1 MLLPAS
7 EGVNRTELPWL
18 EPVEAE
24 LAAQIESGQL
34 AHAFLL
40 HGQRGIGKR
49 RLAAWLAQQLLGS
62 DRPAWPAESAPE
74 TTLHANL
81 HPAAPAEGKLL
92 SVERIREL
100 IDFMLLS
107 TYGSGARVA
116 AICPAESMTRS
127 AANSLLKILEEPRP
141 DSYIL
146 LVADAPA
153 QLPATII
160 SRCRLLRSPAVAW
173 DSALAWLAEQEPG
186 VNWENALRLA
196 GGGPLTARQLHG
208 EGLDERART
217 MSAQLAR
224 LERRAATPLEVARS
238 WKDLPMRFCCDFL
251 FRCAFR
257 RIRDWTAGENNAYM
271 QRFSLLS
278 ARVREE
284 MIRRGFVHLDN
295 VMDCR
300 RIERFTP
307 NTELAV
313 TVLLR
318 DWYGGFSAQ
327 R

>member
-1 MLLPAS
+1 MNAT
-7 EGVNRTELPWL
+7 GLPWL
-18 EPVEAE
+18 EPLEAE
-24 LAAQIESGQL
+24 LAAQIDSGQL
-34 AHAFLL
+34 AHALL
-40 HGQRGIGKR
+40 VHGQRGAGKR
-49 RLAAWLAQQLLGS
+49 RLAAWLAQRLLDS
-62 DRPAWPAESAPE
+62 DRQVWPAETAPD

-81 HPAAPAEGKLL
+81 HPAVPDTGKLL
-92 SVERIREL
+92 PVERIREL
-100 IDFMLLS
+100 VDFMLLS

-116 AICPAESMTRS
+116 AVCPAESMTRS

-146 LVADAPA
+146 LVADDPA

-160 SRCRLLRSPAVAW
+160 SRCRLLRSPAVPRDA
-173 DSALAWLAEQEPG
+173 ALAWLAQQEPD
-186 VNWENALRLA
+186 VNWDNALRLA
-196 GGGPLTARQLHG
+196 GGGPLAALQLHA

-217 MSAQLAR
+217 MSGQLAG

-257 RIRDWTAGENNAYM
+257 RIGDWTANGNSAQR

-278 ARVREE
+278 AELQE
-284 MIRRGFVHLDN
+284 AMIRHGFIHLDN

-313 TVLLR
+313 TVLLK
-318 DWYGGFSAQ
+318 DWYGGFGAP

>member
-1 MLLPAS
+1 MSWPDS
-7 EGVNRTELPWL
+7 EGVNPTKLPWL
-18 EPVEAE
+18 ESVEAE
-24 LAAQIESGQL
+24 LSAQIDSGQL
-34 AHAFLL
+34 AHALLL
-40 HGQRGIGKR
+40 HGHRGTGKR
-49 RLAAWLAQQLLGS
+49 RLAAWLAQRLLGCE
-62 DRPAWPAESAPE
+62 RPVWPAETAPD

-81 HPAAPAEGKLL
+81 HPSAPEAGKLL

-141 DSYIL
+141 DSYIV
-146 LVADAPA
+146 LVADDPA

-160 SRCRLLRSPAVAW
+160 SRCRLVRSPSVAW
-173 DSALAWLAEQEPG
+173 DMALAWLAEQESG
-186 VNWENALRLA
+186 VSWENALRLA

-217 MSAQLAR
+217 MSGQLAR

-257 RIRDWTAGENNAYM
+257 RIRDWTATENNAYK
-271 QRFSLLS
+271 QRFSVLS
-278 ARVREE
+278 AHVREE
-284 MIRRGFVHLDN
+284 MIRHGFVHLDN

-307 NTELAV
+307 NTELSV
-313 TVLLR
+313 TVLLK